1 MPTFK
6 VFKNKKT
13 KRKKTKKKHLF
24 FDKYIYK
31 NKVLSGGKAIMYGSV
46 GCVFSPSIKCETSK
60 REESIFPNESYV
72 SKMLLPEEAKVELE
86 SAQRIKQILKDLN
99 PNFKKYV
106 PLLSQYSCN
115 NFNVTESDIENISIC
130 KNVKGFKNVIDVKNF
145 EPSLFK
151 QFSII
156 NMVNAGID
164 LFEYTKE
171 IDIRDDKISYENLEK
186 AILLL
191 TECIFSINKYGIF
204 HCDIKVENITYNKKN
219 NHFSLIDFGRSVI
232 INNDTSNFGDKI
244 PFDFNILPH
253 IIFFHS
259 DFPVIK
265 SKEQMYIALHNK
277 FEKSTNRDVMLR
289 YLSDIFSIKRENIIK
304 VISVAMYDTYLNLN
318 LHLPEN
324 RNRYFHEVFKYN
336 IDIWS
341 MFIVLYNLLSKTKY
355 SQYIKSI
362 AKDFFENCFYRPA
375 NYNEIEKQLRIILQS

>member
-6 VFKNKKT
+6 VFKNKKS
-13 KRKKTKKKHLF
+13 KRNKTKKKHLF
-24 FDKYIYK
+24 FDKYICK
-31 NKVLSGGKAIMYGSV
+31 NKILSGGKAIMYGSV

-72 SKMLLPEEAKVELE
+72 SKMLLPEEAKIELE
-86 SAQRIKQILKDLN
+86 SGEQIKRILKDLN
-99 PNFKKYV
+99 PNFKKYI

-115 NFNVTESDIENISIC
+115 NFNITESDIENISIC
-130 KNVKGFKNVIDVKNF
+130 KNVKGFKNIIDIRNF

-164 LFEYTKE
+164 LFEYIKD
-171 IDIRDDKISYENLEK
+171 IDVKDDKIANENLEK

-204 HCDIKVENITYNKKN
+204 HCDVKIENITYNKKN
-219 NHFSLIDFGRSVI
+219 NHFCLIDFGRSVI
-232 INNDTSNFGDKI
+232 INNDTSNFGNKI

-253 IIFFHS
+253 VLFFHS

-265 SKEQMYIALHNK
+265 SETQMYIALNNK
-277 FEKSTNRDVMLR
+277 FQKSTNRDVMLR

-304 VISVAMYDTYLNLN
+304 VISVAMYTTYLNLN

-341 MFIVLYNLLSKTKY
+341 MFIVLYNLLSKTRY
-355 SQYIKSI
+355 SQYIKI
-362 AKDFFENCFYRPA
+362 AAKDFFEVSFYKPA
-375 NYNEIEKQLRIILQS
+375 NYSEIEKQLRIILQS